1 MFKINGMKQILREAE
16 GGAGGGDAAAAA
28 AALAAANA
36 AKPWFEPLD
45 AETKGYLTTKG
56 LDKKTAVEA
65 FAEAAKS
72 HREAEKFVGAPANE
86 MVRLPKDAN
95 APEWEGVHQRLGK
108 PKDKGEYDFATV
120 KHAGDKALD
129 LAFADAMKAAA
140 FASNMSKEAAVRF
153 VADVVKTQDAV
164 TAASDAIK
172 ADKLALEK
180 TELKKNWGANEA
192 ANLVIARS
200 AAQALGV
207 PPEGVAALEGII
219 GYAKVME
226 MFRNIGT
233 KIGEDR
239 FVQASGQGGN
249 VMTRDQAVAQK
260 NAHKADNAWV
270 KRYLAGGVEE
280 KRTMDALDRIILSIA

>member
-1 MFKINGMKQILREAE
+1 MFKINGMKQILRAPE
-16 GGAGGGDAAAAA
+16 GDAGGDAAAVAAAAA
-28 AALAAANA
+28 AAAA
-36 AKPWFEPLD
+36 AKPWYEPLD
-45 AETKGYLTTKG
+45 ADTKGYLTTKG

-86 MVRLPKDAN
+86 MVRLPKEAN

-108 PKDKGEYDFATV
+108 PKDKAEYDFATV
-120 KHAGDKALD
+120 KRAGDVALD
-129 LAFADAMKAAA
+129 AAFVDAMKDAA
-140 FASNMSKEAAVRF
+140 FAANMTKDAATRF

-164 TAASDAIK
+164 TAASDALK
-172 ADKLALEK
+172 ADKLTAEK

-200 AAQALGV
+200 AAAALGV

-226 MFRNIGT
+226 MFRDIGT

-239 FVQASGQGGN
+239 FVTAGGQKGN
-249 VMTRDQAVAQK
+249 VMTRDQAVSQK
-260 NAHKADNAWV
+260 NAHKNDKAWV
-270 KRYLAGGVEE
+270 TRFLAGGVEE
-280 KRTMDALDRIILSIA
+280 KRTMDALDRIILGMA